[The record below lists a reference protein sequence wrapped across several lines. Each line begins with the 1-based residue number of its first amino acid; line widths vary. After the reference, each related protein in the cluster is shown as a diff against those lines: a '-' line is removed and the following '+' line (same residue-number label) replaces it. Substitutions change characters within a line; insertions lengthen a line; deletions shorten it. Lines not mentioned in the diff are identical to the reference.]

1 MIKLNTK
8 KYNLQFKNNKLTK
21 ITKSKPKPKLKPLDT
36 SLDTPT
42 PTPTFKFEG
51 TARQLLGKLLGGT
64 TKKELKS
71 VLKQFGYK
79 NVDSLIDDLSALG
92 KGVLE
97 SNITPSRLKN
107 LKDRNLIESMKGIMG
122 EEKWYEWLNDHGI
135 TELYVINHFIKTA
148 GTLTL
153 PNGDV
158 YKWLWDYNNGQN

>member
-21 ITKSKPKPKLKPLDT
+21 ITKPKPKPKPLAT
-36 SLDTPT
+36 LESESAPT
-42 PTPTFKFEG
+42 PTPKSAFKFEG

-79 NVDSLIDDLSALG
+79 NVDLLIDDLSALG
-92 KGVLE
+92 KKVLE

-107 LKDRNLIESMKGIMG
+107 LKDKNLIESMKGIMG
-122 EEKWYEWLNDHGI
+122 EDEWYEWLNDHGI
-135 TELYVINHFIKTA
+135 TELYVINHFNKS
-148 GTLTL
+148 GRTLTL

-158 YKWLWDYNNGQN
+158 YK